1 MSLGKWVLDQ
11 TLLGNCYHAAS
22 AGAVTTSTVSATS
35 TGLAIS
41 NPWGSGKNLV
51 IVQVRFQMS
60 IEGAAASVTG
70 LGVSPALSTTQ
81 VVHTTP
87 MVIHNGL
94 MSGSDVDTGVGLVD
108 AAATLPA
115 APVWLKPLGG
125 AIDDTLTETVPCFLE
140 ESNGSLI
147 LPPGADLSL
156 MYLTTATVG
165 IASIVW
171 VEIDQ

>member
-11 TLLGNCYHAAS
+11 TLLGNTYHAAS
-22 AGAVTTSTVSATS
+22 AGAVTTSTVSTTS

-51 IVQVRFQMS
+51 IVQVRFMMS
-60 IEGAAASVTG
+60 VEGAAGSVTG

-125 AIDDTLTETVPCFLE
+125 AIDDIVTESMPCMLE
-140 ESNGSLI
+140 EPNGSLI
-147 LPPGADLSL
+147 LPPGSDLSL

-171 VEIDQ
+171 VEIDA